1 MAFFDE
7 KLKEKTGHR
16 SGSGYLRNGFD
27 RQIQTN
33 YIWKEVAGQRRF
45 SEIITLTQ
53 SISLRKI
60 TSLA

>member
-1 MAFFDE
+1 MVFSAEMAFFDE

-33 YIWKEVAGQRRF
+33 YKF
-45 SEIITLTQ
+45 KNKNII
-53 SISLRKI
+53 KI
-60 TSLA
+60 N